1 MRDFPSLPPLSPIA
15 SLSTVTVFPAQAKRE
30 TPQARLQE
38 GLKRFLRQAEQVNQL
53 SVQLEAAMLELKT
66 IATDLNQDLK
76 SLKNPTP
83 ICEYQAASLP
93 RVARKA
99 DGSWILVNCPIDLF
113 KAEKDAVQLAQ
124 TLRRRQ
130 QTRDQK
136 QRLQKRFRRK
146 PDGMKSS

>member
-1 MRDFPSLPPLSPIA
+1 MRDFPSLPPLSPVA

-53 SVQLEAAMLELKT
+53 SAQLETAMLELKT

-76 SLKNPTP
+76 TLNNPTP
-83 ICEYQAASLP
+83 ICEYQTASLP

-99 DGSWILVNCPIDLF
+99 DGAWILVNCPIDLF

-130 QTRDQK
+130 QSRDQK
-136 QRLQKRFRRK
+136 QRLHKRLRRK